1 MKKFPARFIKDK
13 RFNIFAENT
22 VETRFHRKG
31 EYIVQYQGTVKDYDP
46 DTGMALVV
54 LFNWMDGS
62 PCLDEKILE
71 VTEDWRFYSNQD
83 DQVEAYI
90 ETLPGSDQDWARKQ
104 QEFME
109 KVLMS

>member
-54 LFNWMDGS
+54 LYRWADGS

-83 DQVEAYI
+83 DQLEAYI
-90 ETLPGSDQDWARKQ
+90 ETLPASDQDWARKQ